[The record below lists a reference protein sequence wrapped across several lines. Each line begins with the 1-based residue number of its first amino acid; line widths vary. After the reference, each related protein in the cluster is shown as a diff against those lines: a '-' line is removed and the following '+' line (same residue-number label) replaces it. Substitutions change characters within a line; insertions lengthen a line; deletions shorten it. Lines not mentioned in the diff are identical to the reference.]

1 MESLVY
7 LLPGFG
13 VLALLYMA
21 FLSSWVTKQD
31 AGGEKMQEIASAI
44 ADGAMAFLKAEYS
57 RLAIFAV
64 IASALLILQSQ
75 MVENSSWLI
84 FVAFIFGAS
93 FSALAGFF
101 GGRGHLA
108 RRAPRCKRGLAG
120 RRAGRTMIV
129 LNSGP
134 GAAKARPRVRTTR
147 GRASETRV

>member
-13 VLALLYMA
+13 VLGLIYMA

-64 IASALLILQSQ
+64 IASALFILQYQ
-75 MVENSSWLI
+75 MVEN
-84 FVAFIFGAS
+84 
-93 FSALAGFF
+93 
-101 GGRGHLA
+101 
-108 RRAPRCKRGLAG
+108 
-120 RRAGRTMIV
+120 
-129 LNSGP
+129 
-134 GAAKARPRVRTTR
+134 
-147 GRASETRV
+147 